1 MKTSIFI
8 AALLLLASCGSK
20 SDKTTDGQ
28 APVAEESVTET
39 SLLGNIPAIY
49 GKAYDETRRIQE
61 EIQNLARTG
70 AGFGPELSRKLI
82 DIPKEA
88 KTEAEKVST
97 DLIGTKIP
105 VEGGDYGFVKIS
117 HAEVSNVKFYDRS
130 GDARIYI
137 RLVPDAGYDLKS
149 LPKGSTVYYLFLTE
163 DNTLLYK
170 SAMFFP
176 SEGITSISIT
186 ANPGAKTSPAVWG
199 KFAKIHL
206 VSKEDFYKMSSMR

>member
-28 APVAEESVTET
+28 VPLAEESVTET
-39 SLLGNIPAIY
+39 SLLGRIPAIY

-61 EIQNLARTG
+61 EMQNLAR
-70 AGFGPELSRKLI
+70 AGIKFGPELSRKLI

-88 KTEAEKVST
+88 KAEAEKVST

-105 VEGGDYGFVKIS
+105 VEEGDYGFVKIS
-117 HAEVSNVKFYDRS
+117 HAEVSKVKFYDRS
-130 GDARIYI
+130 GDARVYI
-137 RLVPDAGYDLKS
+137 KFVPDAGYDLMS
-149 LPKGSTVYYLFLTE
+149 LPKGSAVYYLFLTE

-170 SAMFFP
+170 SVMFFP
-176 SEGITSISIT
+176 AEGTTSISIT
-186 ANPGAKTSPAVWG
+186 ANPGAKVSPALWG
-199 KFAKIHL
+199 KFAKIRL
-206 VSKEDFYKMSSMR
+206 IPKEDFYKMSSMR